1 MGRPLMHLSAEKQ
14 ASGEARYT
22 DDMPHLVGEMYAG
35 LVLSDRAHA
44 KFVLDFSDVEKLE
57 V

>member
-22 DDMPHLVGEMYAG
+22 DDMPHLEGEMYAA
-35 LVLSDRAHA
+35 LVLSERSHA
-44 KFVLDFSDVEKLE
+44 KFVLDSGDVEKLE